1 MFTSQNTNSPS
12 LLRLTALGVAAGA
25 AGTTA
30 LNTVTYL
37 DMVLRG
43 RPTSST
49 PEDTVEA
56 LSDKTHVPV
65 PGTGDTRDNRIA
77 GLGPLTGIFAGL
89 GVGAALG
96 AARAAGWRPG
106 LAQATAVSTV
116 AVELAGNG
124 PMTLLGVTDPRTW
137 PAKSWAADL
146 VPHLAYGLVT
156 ATVLDALARS
166 ARSSRW

>member
-1 MFTSQNTNSPS
+1 MLPSRQKNSPS
-12 LLRLTALGVAAGA
+12 LLRLAVLGAAAGA

-37 DMVLRG
+37 DMALRG

-56 LSDKTHVPV
+56 LSDTTHVPV
-65 PGTGDTRDNRIA
+65 PGTGDTRDNRLA
-77 GLGPLTGIFAGL
+77 GLGPLTGIAAGL

-96 AARAAGWRPG
+96 AARATGWRPG
-106 LAQATAVSTV
+106 LAQATAVATV
-116 AVELAGNG
+116 AVEIAGNG

-146 VPHLAYGLVT
+146 VPHFAYAVVT
-156 ATVLDALARS
+156 AAVLDLLARS
-166 ARSSRW
+166 GPASE

>member
-1 MFTSQNTNSPS
+1 MLPSRKTNSPS
-12 LLRLTALGVAAGA
+12 VLRLALLGAAAGA

-30 LNTVTYL
+30 LNTASYL
-37 DMVLRG
+37 DMAIRG

-56 LSDKTHVPV
+56 LSETTHIPV
-65 PGTGDTRDNRIA
+65 PGSGETRDNRLA
-77 GLGPLTGIFAGL
+77 GLGPLTGTFAGL

-96 AARAAGWRPG
+96 AARASGWRPG
-106 LAQATAVSTV
+106 LALSTAVSTV
-116 AVELAGNG
+116 AVEIAGNG

-146 VPHLAYGLVT
+146 VPHLAYGVVT
-156 ATVLDALARS
+156 AAVLDVLARS
-166 ARSSRW
+166 GGASE